1 MARKTHR
8 KKVKGKTKSIG
19 MIKRLTLKIKSLF
32 GKSSKSKRSKK
43 SRTSKKTQRG
53 GWGGLL

>member
-8 KKVKGKTKSIG
+8 KKVKGKTKSIR

-32 GKSSKSKRSKK
+32 GKSNKSKRSKK

-53 GWGGLL
+53 G